1 MAEGWRKIEIHHDLE
16 PVDNLNSIL
25 FEKSAE
31 ARFILEKG
39 KVIKSNR
46 HARRI
51 FRCEE
56 DEWVGF
62 DPLSK
67 DSGVFNYLPDE
78 HSLLTSKLKKARK
91 SGRVIKICVLAR
103 RIDGSEFHCEIKIAQ
118 IGKNI
123 ESLQVRDISER
134 LFYDNEIRESEARFR
149 ILSQFA
155 MEGIVFL
162 SDGIIQDSNE
172 QFAIMFG
179 HESVPVGISILDF
192 IDERDWQRLS
202 ARRNWGM
209 RCELRGVTKQGRSIY
224 LEATRSDGKE
234 EGSEQILMLY
244 DITDR
249 KRTEFDLLQTKERFR
264 MLVESSPIGLFLIVD
279 GRIKY
284 TNTGGLELLN
294 ERVEDYIYDE
304 VFIDLFKNEDR
315 VVVEQ
320 DVEKVRNG
328 DRPPYREVMMVLRDG
343 TEKEVGIRMTLSF
356 HDRSPAI
363 QVTVTDLS
371 TRIQLMR
378 EQMRATLA
386 EESNLML
393 KEEITKHKK
402 TQSRLRDAEEF
413 NRSIIE
419 SSIDMIV
426 AFDMEGNLQ
435 QYNHA
440 FSVEFGIE
448 PNQESTP
455 NFKKFL
461 IDEKTADGVFDE
473 LQQRS
478 YFSGEIEGRRISGET
493 FSMFISVATMR
504 DGTGRSLGAMAV
516 GRDITDMKLAEE
528 ELKSSE
534 ERYRDI
540 LENATDIIFVVD
552 SSGHF
557 TYANPAFYKKLG
569 FTQRSLSKTTI
580 KGIIKNLPTK
590 NKDWINALNGK
601 QEERVFLDSKGKELI
616 VLGASSAQYD
626 DNGKAI
632 GMRGIYLDIS
642 EMRHHEKEAK
652 SQSAKLDSIFDS
664 TQNLVMF
671 TLNRDDQITSFNNNF
686 RRLMEDK
693 LTKKVELG
701 MSFVSNISKFI
712 TDESYQGQIR
722 LFKKA
727 LMGNAKDFELPL
739 KMASGEAKWFH
750 IFLNPISSDDTQNE
764 ISCIAYDITERKEID
779 RAIRLA
785 LKEKEILLKEV
796 HHRVKNNL
804 QVISSLMSL
813 QKSFVKDPTLVQVL
827 EESQSRIA
835 TMSYIHESLYRHTD
849 FSSISFADYL
859 QRLSANLIHSYSTP
873 DCEVALQ
880 SAFEDVYLT
889 LDQAIPSGLIV
900 NELVSNSL
908 KYAFKGRKRGVVFLR
923 VAKLDG
929 RIEIEVRD
937 DGVGLP
943 DDFSLNKNES
953 LGLYLIQAL
962 SEQLEAE
969 LVVESTKEGRKGS
982 SFLISFEAHNLT

>member
-1 MAEGWRKIEIHHDLE
+1 M
-16 PVDNLNSIL
+16 DNLDNIL

-51 FRCEE
+51 FHCEE

-67 DSGVFNYLPDE
+67 DSGIFNYLPDE
-78 HSLLTSKLKKARK
+78 HSLLISKLKKSRK

-118 IGKNI
+118 IEKNI

-149 ILSQFA
+149 VLSQFA

-179 HESVPVGISILDF
+179 HESVPVGVSILDF

-234 EGSEQILMLY
+234 KGSEQILMLY

-304 VFIDLFKNEDR
+304 VFIDLFKDEDK
-315 VVVEQ
+315 VVVKE

-328 DRPPYREVMMVLRDG
+328 DRPPYREVMMILRDG

-402 TQSRLRDAEEF
+402 TQARLRDAEEF

-426 AFDMEGNLQ
+426 AFDMDGNLQ

-455 NFKKFL
+455 NFKEFL
-461 IDEKTADGVFDE
+461 IDEKTANGVFDE

-478 YFSGEIEGRRISGET
+478 YFSGEIEGRRFSGEI

-504 DGTGRSLGAMAV
+504 DGAGRPLGAMAV

-557 TYANPAFYKKLG
+557 TYANPSFYKKLG
-569 FTQRSLSKTTI
+569 FTKTSLSKTTI
-580 KGIIKNLPTK
+580 KGIIKNFPTK
-590 NKDWINALNGK
+590 NKDWINVLNGK
-601 QEERVFLDSKGKELI
+601 QEERVFIDSNGEELI

-642 EMRHHEKEAK
+642 EMRRHEKEAK

-664 TQNLVMF
+664 TQNLIMF

-693 LTKKVELG
+693 LSNSVELG

-727 LMGNAKDFELPL
+727 LKGNAKDFELPL
-739 KMASGEAKWFH
+739 KIASGEAKWFH
-750 IFLNPISSDDTQNE
+750 IFLNPISSDDAQNE

-785 LKEKEILLKEV
+785 LKEKEVLLKEV

-813 QKSFVKDPTLVQVL
+813 QRSFVKDPTLVQVL

-859 QRLSANLIHSYSTP
+859 QRLSTNLIHSYSTP
-873 DCEVALQ
+873 DCEVTLQ

-900 NELVSNSL
+900 NELVSNAL

-943 DDFSLNKNES
+943 EDFSLNKNES

-962 SEQLEAE
+962 SEQLEAK
-969 LVVESTKEGRKGS
+969 LVVESTKDGRKGS

>member
-1 MAEGWRKIEIHHDLE
+1 
-16 PVDNLNSIL
+16 VDNLDNIL

-39 KVIKSNR
+39 KVTKSNR

-51 FRCEE
+51 FHCEE

-67 DSGVFNYLPDE
+67 DSGIFNYLPDE
-78 HSLLTSKLKKARK
+78 HSLLISKLKKSRK

-118 IGKNI
+118 IEKNI

-134 LFYDNEIRESEARFR
+134 LFYDSEIRESEARFR
-149 ILSQFA
+149 VLSQFA

-179 HESVPVGISILDF
+179 HESVPVGVSILDF

-234 EGSEQILMLY
+234 EGGEQILMLY

-304 VFIDLFKNEDR
+304 VFIDLFKDEDK
-315 VVVEQ
+315 VVVKE

-402 TQSRLRDAEEF
+402 TQARLRDAEEF

-448 PNQESTP
+448 PNQESAL
-455 NFKKFL
+455 NFKEFL
-461 IDEKTADGVFDE
+461 IDEKTASGVFEE

-478 YFSGEIEGRRISGET
+478 YFSGEIEGKRISGET
-493 FSMFISVATMR
+493 FSMFVSVATMR
-504 DGTGRSLGAMAV
+504 DGTGHYLGAMAV

-540 LENATDIIFVVD
+540 LENTPDIVFVVD

-557 TYANPAFYKKLG
+557 TYANPSFYKKLG
-569 FTQRSLSKTTI
+569 FTKKTLSKTTI
-580 KGIIKNLPTK
+580 KGIIKSFPTK
-590 NKDWINALNGK
+590 NKDWINTLNGK
-601 QEERVFLDSKGKELI
+601 QEERVFLDSKGEELI

-652 SQSAKLDSIFDS
+652 SQSAKLDSIFNS
-664 TQNLVMF
+664 TQNLIMF

-686 RRLMEDK
+686 KRLMEDK
-693 LTKKVELG
+693 LTKSVELG

-727 LMGNAKDFELPL
+727 LKGNAKDFELPL
-739 KMASGEAKWFH
+739 KIASGEVKWFH
-750 IFLNPISSDDTQNE
+750 IFLYPISSDEAQNE

-859 QRLSANLIHSYSTP
+859 QRLSTNLIHSYSTP

-969 LVVESTKEGRKGS
+969 LVVESTKDGRKGS

>member
-1 MAEGWRKIEIHHDLE
+1 M
-16 PVDNLNSIL
+16 DNLDNIL

-51 FRCEE
+51 FHCEE

-67 DSGVFNYLPDE
+67 DSGIFNYLPDE
-78 HSLLTSKLKKARK
+78 HSLLISKLKKSRK

-118 IGKNI
+118 IEKNI

-149 ILSQFA
+149 VLSQFA

-179 HESVPVGISILDF
+179 HESVPVGVSILDF

-304 VFIDLFKNEDR
+304 VFIDLFKDEDK
-315 VVVEQ
+315 VVVKE

-343 TEKEVGIRMTLSF
+343 AEKEVGIRMTLSF

-455 NFKKFL
+455 NFKEFI
-461 IDEKTADGVFDE
+461 IDEKTANGVFEE

-478 YFSGEIEGRRISGET
+478 YFSGEIEGRRSSGET

-504 DGTGRSLGAMAV
+504 DGAGRSLGAMAV

-552 SSGHF
+552 SAGHF
-557 TYANPAFYKKLG
+557 TYANPSFYKKLG
-569 FTQRSLSKTTI
+569 FTKTSLSKTTL
-580 KGIIKNLPTK
+580 KGIIKNFPTK

-601 QEERVFLDSKGKELI
+601 QEERVFLDSKGEELI

-686 RRLMEDK
+686 KRLMEDK
-693 LTKKVELG
+693 LSKTVELG

-727 LMGNAKDFELPL
+727 LKGNAKDFELPL
-739 KMASGEAKWFH
+739 KIASGEVKWFH
-750 IFLNPISSDDTQNE
+750 IFLNPISLDEAQNE

-785 LKEKEILLKEV
+785 LKEKEVLLKEV

-813 QKSFVKDPTLVQVL
+813 QRSFVKDPTLVQVL

-859 QRLSANLIHSYSTP
+859 KRLSTNLIHSYSTP

-880 SAFEDVYLT
+880 SALEDVYLT

-900 NELVSNSL
+900 NELVSNAL
-908 KYAFKGRKRGVVFLR
+908 KYAFKGRKKGVVFLR

-943 DDFSLNKNES
+943 EDFSLNKNES

-962 SEQLEAE
+962 SEQLEAK
-969 LVVESTKEGRKGS
+969 LVVESTKDGRKGS

>member
-1 MAEGWRKIEIHHDLE
+1 M
-16 PVDNLNSIL
+16 DNLDNIL

-51 FRCEE
+51 FHCEE

-67 DSGVFNYLPDE
+67 DSGIFNYLPDE
-78 HSLLTSKLKKARK
+78 HSLLISKLKKSRK

-118 IGKNI
+118 IEKNI

-149 ILSQFA
+149 VLSQFA

-179 HESVPVGISILDF
+179 HESVPVGVSILDF

-304 VFIDLFKNEDR
+304 VFIDLFKDEDK
-315 VVVEQ
+315 VVVKE

-328 DRPPYREVMMVLRDG
+328 DRPPYREVMMILRDG

-402 TQSRLRDAEEF
+402 TQARLRDAEEF

-426 AFDMEGNLQ
+426 AFDMDGNLQ

-455 NFKKFL
+455 NFKEFL
-461 IDEKTADGVFDE
+461 IDEKTANGVFDE

-478 YFSGEIEGRRISGET
+478 YFSGEIEGRRFSGET

-504 DGTGRSLGAMAV
+504 DGAGRPLGAMAV

-557 TYANPAFYKKLG
+557 TYANPSFYKKLG
-569 FTQRSLSKTTI
+569 FTKTSLSKTTI
-580 KGIIKNLPTK
+580 KGIIKNFPTK
-590 NKDWINALNGK
+590 NKDWINVLNGK
-601 QEERVFLDSKGKELI
+601 QEERVFIDSNGEELI

-642 EMRHHEKEAK
+642 EMRRHEKEAK

-664 TQNLVMF
+664 TQNLIMF

-693 LTKKVELG
+693 LTKNVELG

-727 LMGNAKDFELPL
+727 LKGNAKDFELPL
-739 KMASGEAKWFH
+739 KIASGEAKWFH
-750 IFLNPISSDDTQNE
+750 IFLNPISSDDAQNE

-827 EESQSRIA
+827 DESQSRIA

-859 QRLSANLIHSYSTP
+859 QRLSTNLIHSYSTP
-873 DCEVALQ
+873 DCEVTLQ

-900 NELVSNSL
+900 NELVSNAL

-962 SEQLEAE
+962 SEQLEAK
-969 LVVESTKEGRKGS
+969 LVVESTKDGRKGS

>member
-1 MAEGWRKIEIHHDLE
+1 
-16 PVDNLNSIL
+16 VDNLDSIF

-39 KVIKSNR
+39 KVTKSNR

-51 FRCEE
+51 FHCEE

-67 DSGVFNYLPDE
+67 DSGIFNYLPDE
-78 HSLLTSKLKKARK
+78 HSLLISKLKKSRK

-118 IGKNI
+118 IEKNI
-123 ESLQVRDISER
+123 EALQVRDISER

-149 ILSQFA
+149 VLSQFA

-162 SDGIIQDSNE
+162 SDGVIQDSNE

-304 VFIDLFKNEDR
+304 VFIDLFKDEDK
-315 VVVEQ
+315 VVVKE

-328 DRPPYREVMMVLRDG
+328 DRPPYREVIMVLRDG

-402 TQSRLRDAEEF
+402 TQARLRDAEEF

-426 AFDMEGNLQ
+426 AFDMDGNLQ

-448 PNQESTP
+448 PNQESAL
-455 NFKKFL
+455 NFKSFI
-461 IDEKTADGVFDE
+461 IDEKTANGVFEE

-528 ELKSSE
+528 ELISSE

-540 LENATDIIFVVD
+540 LENTPDIVFVVD

-557 TYANPAFYKKLG
+557 TYANPSFYKKLS
-569 FTQRSLSKTTI
+569 FTKTSLSKTTI
-580 KGIIKNLPTK
+580 KGIIKSFPTK
-590 NKDWINALNGK
+590 NKDWINTLNGK
-601 QEERVFLDSKGKELI
+601 QEERVFLDSKGEELI

-664 TQNLVMF
+664 TQNLIMF

-693 LTKKVELG
+693 LTKSVELG

-727 LMGNAKDFELPL
+727 LKGDAKDFELPL
-739 KMASGEAKWFH
+739 KIASGEVKWYH
-750 IFLNPISSDDTQNE
+750 IFLNPISSEDAQNE

-859 QRLSANLIHSYSTP
+859 QRLSTNLIHSYSTP
-873 DCEVALQ
+873 DCEVTLQ

-908 KYAFKGRKRGVVFLR
+908 KYAFKGRKKGVVFLR

-969 LVVESTKEGRKGS
+969 LIVESTKDGRKGS

>member
-1 MAEGWRKIEIHHDLE
+1 MAERLRETEIHHDLE
-16 PVDNLNSIL
+16 PVDNFDSIL

-31 ARFILEKG
+31 ARFILDKG
-39 KVIKSNR
+39 KELKSNR

-51 FRCEE
+51 FHCEE
-56 DEWVGF
+56 DEWAGF

-67 DSGVFNYLPDE
+67 KSGIFNYLPDE
-78 HSLLTSKLKKARK
+78 HSLLVSKLKKARK

-103 RIDGSEFHCEIKIAQ
+103 RIDGSEFHCEVKIAQ
-118 IGKNI
+118 IEKNI
-123 ESLQVRDISER
+123 EILQVRDISER

-149 ILSQFA
+149 VLSQFA

-162 SDGIIQDSNE
+162 SDGVVQDANE

-179 HESVPVGISILDF
+179 HESVPVGKSILDF

-234 EGSEQILMLY
+234 EGSEQILMVY

-304 VFIDLFKNEDR
+304 VFIDLFKDEDKE
-315 VVVEQ
+315 VVKE
-320 DVEKVRNG
+320 DVEKVSNG

-402 TQSRLRDAEEF
+402 TQERLRAAEEF

-419 SSIDMIV
+419 SSIDMIM
-426 AFDMEGNLQ
+426 AFDMDGNLQ

-448 PNQESTP
+448 PGKERKLNLKD
-455 NFKKFL
+455 FI
-461 IDEKTADGVFDE
+461 IDENTANGVFEE

-478 YFSGEIEGRRISGET
+478 YFSGEIEGKRVSGEI

-504 DGTGRSLGAMAV
+504 DGAGLALGAMAV

-552 SSGHF
+552 SLGHF
-557 TYANPAFYKKLG
+557 TYANPSFYKKLG
-569 FTQRSLSKTTI
+569 FTKKTLSKTTI
-580 KGIIKNLPTK
+580 KGIIKNFPTK
-590 NKDWINALNGK
+590 NKDWINTLNGVK
-601 QEERVFLDSKGKELI
+601 EGAVFIDSKGAELQ
-616 VLGASSAQYD
+616 VLGGCSAQHD
-626 DNGKAI
+626 DNGKPV
-632 GMRGIYLDIS
+632 GMRGIYLDIT
-642 EMRHHEKEAK
+642 EMRRHEKEAK

-664 TQNLVMF
+664 TQNLIMF

-686 RRLMEDK
+686 RRLMEDT
-693 LTKKVELG
+693 LTKSVELG
-701 MSFVSNISKFI
+701 MSFVSNISKLI

-727 LMGNAKDFELPL
+727 LKGNAKDFELPL
-739 KMASGEAKWFH
+739 KITTGEVKWFH
-750 IFLNPISSDDTQNE
+750 IFLNPISSEDAQNE

-796 HHRVKNNL
+796 HHRVKINL

-827 EESQSRIA
+827 EESQSRIS

-859 QRLSANLIHSYSTP
+859 QRLSTNLIHSYSTP
-873 DCEVALQ
+873 DCEVTLQ

-923 VAKLDG
+923 VAKIEG
-929 RIEIEVRD
+929 NIEIEVRD

-969 LVVESTKEGRKGS
+969 LVVESTKDGRKGS